1 MLYHGSYFVLPADF
15 KGERLGIR
23 IDNDSTDFIRLPYGR
38 GQVFLNLNPW
48 AFTNRWVLD
57 SVCGD
62 YYYKALSW
70 LPDKGRTVIWDAYHT
85 LGRQEAQTPLR
96 VILQYP
102 ALKWALYL
110 LLAGALCYV
119 LFRARR
125 EQRPIPVIHPP
136 ENKMLE
142 FIATVS
148 SLYYKQKE
156 HSAIALKLT
165 DYFLGEVRTRY
176 QLATDRLDEPF
187 ILGLSARSG
196 VEEEDTRRL
205 VQLITKIRTSR
216 QVNET
221 ELRNLVQGTE
231 LFNRKLNQ

>member
-1 MLYHGSYFVLPADF
+1 M
-15 KGERLGIR
+15 
-23 IDNDSTDFIRLPYGR
+23 
-38 GQVFLNLNPW
+38 
-48 AFTNRWVLD
+48 
-57 SVCGD
+57 
-62 YYYKALSW
+62 
-70 LPDKGRTVIWDAYHT
+70 IWDAYRT

-205 VQLITKIRTSR
+205 VQLITEIRTTR

>member
-1 MLYHGSYFVLPADF
+1 M
-15 KGERLGIR
+15 
-23 IDNDSTDFIRLPYGR
+23 
-38 GQVFLNLNPW
+38 
-48 AFTNRWVLD
+48 
-57 SVCGD
+57 
-62 YYYKALSW
+62 
-70 LPDKGRTVIWDAYHT
+70 
-85 LGRQEAQTPLR
+85 
-96 VILQYP
+96 
-102 ALKWALYL
+102 
-110 LLAGALCYV
+110 LAGALCYV

-125 EQRPIPVIHPP
+125 EQRPIPVIHTP

>member
-1 MLYHGSYFVLPADF
+1 M
-15 KGERLGIR
+15 
-23 IDNDSTDFIRLPYGR
+23 
-38 GQVFLNLNPW
+38 
-48 AFTNRWVLD
+48 
-57 SVCGD
+57 
-62 YYYKALSW
+62 
-70 LPDKGRTVIWDAYHT
+70 IWDAYHT

-156 HSAIALKLT
+156 HSAA
-165 DYFLGEVRTRY
+165 GRTLY
-176 QLATDRLDEPF
+176 PW
-187 ILGLSARSG
+187 
-196 VEEEDTRRL
+196 V
-205 VQLITKIRTSR
+205 IRT
-216 QVNET
+216 
-221 ELRNLVQGTE
+221 LRGRGGRYPQTGAADYE
-231 LFNRKLNQ
+231 NQDQPAGE